1 MLWRRSIGMTAHFTL
16 GIEEEF
22 QTVDR
27 HTGQLSPQIMTIIE
41 KGMPIFGEHIKP
53 EMLQPT
59 AELIFKIYPDIVVA
73 RRESQ
78 RLRAELAQLLAE
90 EAIALS
96 TACPPPTRNS
106 AHHL

>member
-1 MLWRRSIGMTAHFTL
+1 MTAHFTL

-41 KGMPIFGEHIKP
+41 KGMPIFGDQIKP

-59 AELIFKIYPDIVVA
+59 VELISKIYPDIVAA
-73 RRESQ
+73 RQESQ
-78 RLRAELAQLLAE
+78 RLRANLARLLAE
-90 EAIALS
+90 EGMAEDFEQW
-96 TACPPPTRNS
+96 PEY
-106 AHHL
+106 